1 MPPLPSSTAS
11 AVQIQ
16 QFYDKGLAH
25 ASYAVRCGR
34 QVVVIDPARDP
45 QPYYDFADEHEAD
58 IIAVIETHPH
68 ADFVS
73 SHLEIAEETEATIY
87 CSKLVGAKYPH
98 KAFDDGDRISL
109 GSVELHA
116 INTPGHSPDSI
127 SILLLDELAQSRAIF
142 TGDTL
147 FVGDVGRPDLRE
159 EEAVGGHKREELAA
173 QLYRSTR
180 NKLMTLPGT
189 TRVYPA
195 HGPGSLCGKT
205 TSPDLNSTIA
215 KELKTNYA
223 LQPMSQEAFI
233 KVLLEDQP
241 FVPKYFGHNV
251 KLNKQ
256 GAPSFEDSIRA
267 VPHPNSGAA
276 LEPGVLIID
285 TRPAVKFRAGHLPG
299 AINLQDGDKFE
310 TWLGS
315 IVGPAEPFYLL
326 ADTQIGLDVVVRKT
340 AKIGYEGNI
349 KGALLA
355 PLTQPNTGSTVDVAQ
370 VRQHPEAFTIVDVR
384 NRAEAKV
391 PVFENALLIPLPELR
406 ERAHEIP
413 DDKPILIHCAGGYRS
428 AAGASIVQAA
438 RPGAE
443 VLDLGEAV
451 LEFQGQAMQ

>member
-11 AVQIQ
+11 TVQIQ

-45 QPYYDFADEHEAD
+45 QPYYDFADEHEAR

-73 SHLEIAEETEATIY
+73 SHLEISEETEATIY

-98 KAFDDGDRISL
+98 KSFDDGDRIKL
-109 GSVELHA
+109 GSYELHA

-127 SILLLDELAQSRAIF
+127 SILLMDELAQSRAVF

-159 EEAVGGHKREELAA
+159 DETVGGHKREELAA

-180 NKLMTLPGT
+180 NKLMTLPGST
-189 TRVYPA
+189 KVYPA

-205 TSPDLNSTIA
+205 TSLNLDSTIA
-215 KELKTNYA
+215 RELKTNYA
-223 LQPMSQEAFI
+223 LQPMSQDEFI

-251 KLNKQ
+251 ALNKL
-256 GAPSFEDSIRA
+256 GAPSFENSIRA
-267 VPHPNSGAA
+267 VPHLGSDAVP
-276 LEPGVLIID
+276 EPDVLLID
-285 TRPAVKFRAGHLPG
+285 TRPVAQFRTGHLPG
-299 AINLQDGDKFE
+299 AINLQDDSKFE

-315 IVGPAEPFYLL
+315 VVGPREPFYLL
-326 ADTQIGLDVVVRKT
+326 ADSKIALDTVVRKT

-349 KGALLA
+349 KGTLLA
-355 PLTQPNTGSTVDVAQ
+355 PTALPATSPAVNVAA
-370 VRQHPEAFTIVDVR
+370 VREHPEAFTVVDIR
-384 NRAEAKV
+384 NRTEAIT
-391 PVFENALLIPLPELR
+391 PVFDNALVIPLPELR
-406 ERAHEIP
+406 ERVHEIP
-413 DDKPILIHCAGGYRS
+413 TDKPILIHCAGGYRS
-428 AAGASIVQAA
+428 AAGASIVQQAL
-438 RPGAE
+438 PNAE

-451 LEFQGQAMQ
+451 TAFQPQAAH

>member
-25 ASYAVRCGR
+25 ASYAVRYGR
-34 QVVVIDPARDP
+34 QVAVIDPGRDP
-45 QPYYDFADEHEAD
+45 QPYYDFADEHEAR

-73 SHLEIAEETEATIY
+73 SHLEIAQETEATIY

-98 KAFDDGDRISL
+98 KNFDDGDRIKL
-109 GSVELHA
+109 GTVELHA

-127 SILLLDELAQSRAIF
+127 SILLMDDLAQSRAVF

-159 EEAVGGHKREELAA
+159 SEAVGGHAREELAA
-173 QLYRSTR
+173 QLYHSTR
-180 NKLMTLPGT
+180 NKLMTLPGAT
-189 TRVYPA
+189 KVYPA

-205 TSPDLNSTIA
+205 TSLDLDSTIA

-223 LQPMSQEAFI
+223 LQPMSQAEFI

-241 FVPKYFGHNV
+241 FVPKYFGHDV
-251 KLNKQ
+251 QLNKQ

-267 VPHPNSGAA
+267 VPHPGSSAA
-276 LEPGVLIID
+276 LVPEVLIVD
-285 TRPAVKFRAGHLPG
+285 TRPAAQFRAGHLPG
-299 AINLQDGDKFE
+299 AINLQDGGKFE

-315 IVGPAEPFYLL
+315 VVGPKESFYLL
-326 ADTQIGLDVVVRKT
+326 ADSQIALDTVVRKT
-340 AKIGYEGNI
+340 AKIGYEGNV

-355 PLTQPNTGSTVDVAQ
+355 PLSLPATTPTVDVEA
-370 VRQHPEAFTIVDVR
+370 VRQHPEHFTIVDIR
-384 NRAEAKV
+384 NRAEAKI

-413 DDKPILIHCAGGYRS
+413 TDKPVLVHCAGGYRS
-428 AAGASIVQAA
+428 AAGASIVQNAL
-438 RPGAE
+438 PGVE

-451 LEFQGQAMQ
+451 TDFQKQAVH

>member
-45 QPYYDFADEHEAD
+45 QPYYDFADEHEAN
-58 IIAVIETHPH
+58 IVAVIETHPH

-98 KAFDDGDRISL
+98 KSFDDGDRLKL
-109 GSVELHA
+109 GSYELHA

-127 SILLLDELAQSRAIF
+127 SILLMDELAQSRAVF

-159 EEAVGGHKREELAA
+159 DEAVGGHKREELAA
-173 QLYRSTR
+173 QMYKSTR
-180 NKLMTLPGT
+180 NKLMTLPGST
-189 TRVYPA
+189 KVYPA

-205 TSPDLNSTIA
+205 TSPDLDSTIA

-223 LQPMSQEAFI
+223 LQPMSQDEFI
-233 KVLLEDQP
+233 RVLLEDQP
-241 FVPKYFGHNV
+241 FVPKYFGHDV
-251 KLNKQ
+251 ALNKL

-267 VPHPNSGAA
+267 VPHLGSDAVP
-276 LEPGVLIID
+276 EPGILLID
-285 TRPAVKFRAGHLPG
+285 TRPAARFRAGHLPG
-299 AINLQDGDKFE
+299 AINLQDGGKFE

-315 IVGPAEPFYLL
+315 VVGPKEPFYLL
-326 ADTQIGLDVVVRKT
+326 ADSKIALDTVIRKT

-355 PLTQPNTGSTVDVAQ
+355 PMALPATSPAVDVTQ
-370 VRQHPEAFTIVDVR
+370 VREHPEAFTIVDIR
-384 NRAEAKV
+384 NRTEAQT
-391 PVFENALLIPLPELR
+391 PVFDNALVIPLPELR

-413 DDKPILIHCAGGYRS
+413 TGKPILVHCAGGYRS

-438 RPGAE
+438 LPGAE

-451 LEFQGQAMQ
+451 TEFQAQAAH

>member
-1 MPPLPSSTAS
+1 M
-11 AVQIQ
+11 QIQ

-34 QVVVIDPARDP
+34 QVAVIDPGRDP

-87 CSKLVGAKYPH
+87 CSKLLGAKYPH
-98 KAFDDGDRISL
+98 KAFDDGDRIKL
-109 GSVELHA
+109 GNVELHA

-127 SILLLDELAQSRAIF
+127 SILLLDELAQSRAVF

-205 TSPDLNSTIA
+205 TSPDLDSTIA

-223 LQPMSQEAFI
+223 LQPMSQDEFV

-241 FVPKYFGHNV
+241 FVPKYFGHDV

-267 VPHPNSGAA
+267 VPTLSSAA
-276 LEPGVLIID
+276 VLEPGVLLID
-285 TRPAVKFRAGHLPG
+285 TRPAAKFRAGHLPG
-299 AINLQDGDKFE
+299 AINLQDGGKFE

-315 IVGPAEPFYLL
+315 IVGPKEPFYLL
-326 ADTQIGLDVVVRKT
+326 ADSQIALDTVVRKS

-355 PLTQPNTGSTVDVAQ
+355 PLSLPATSPEVDVAQ
-370 VRQHPEAFTIVDVR
+370 VREHPEAFTIVDIR
-384 NRAEAKV
+384 NRAEARV

-406 ERAHEIP
+406 ERAHEVP
-413 DDKPILIHCAGGYRS
+413 TDKPVLVHCAGGYRS
-428 AAGASIVQAA
+428 AAGASILQQAL
-438 RPGAE
+438 PGVE
-443 VLDLGEAV
+443 VLNLGDAIT
-451 LEFQGQAMQ
+451 EFQKQAVH

>member
-34 QVVVIDPARDP
+34 QMAVIDPGRDP
-45 QPYYDFADEHEAD
+45 QPYYDFADEHEAN
-58 IIAVIETHPH
+58 IVAVIETHPH

-73 SHLEIAEETEATIY
+73 SHLEIADETEAVIY
-87 CSKLVGAKYPH
+87 CSKLVGARYPH
-98 KAFDDGDRISL
+98 QNFDDGDRIKL
-109 GSVELHA
+109 GNLELHA

-127 SILLLDELAQSRAIF
+127 SILLLDELAQSRAVF

-159 EEAVGGHKREELAA
+159 DEAVGGHQRRELAA

-180 NKLMTLPGT
+180 NKLMTLPGST
-189 TRVYPA
+189 KVYPA

-205 TSPDLNSTIA
+205 TSPDLDSTIA

-223 LQPMSQEAFI
+223 LQPMSEDEFI
-233 KVLLEDQP
+233 RVLLEDQP
-241 FVPKYFGHNV
+241 FVPKYFGHDV
-251 KLNKQ
+251 QLNRQ
-256 GAPSFEDSIRA
+256 GAPSFEDSIRS
-267 VPHPNSGAA
+267 VPHLGSTDAP
-276 LEPGVLIID
+276 EPGVLLID
-285 TRPAVKFRAGHLPG
+285 TRPAAKFRAGHLVG
-299 AINLQDGDKFE
+299 AINLQDGGKFE

-315 IVGPAEPFYLL
+315 IVGPQEKFYLL
-326 ADTQIGLDVVVRKT
+326 ADTKIALDTVVRKT

-349 KGALLA
+349 KGTLLA
-355 PLTQPNTGSTVDVAQ
+355 PAALPEIAAAADAEA
-370 VRQHPEAFTIVDVR
+370 VRQHPGQFTIVDIR
-384 NRAEAKV
+384 NQAEAKI
-391 PVFENALLIPLPELR
+391 PVFENALVIPLPELR

-413 DDKPILIHCAGGYRS
+413 TDKPILVHCAGGYRS
-428 AAGASIVQAA
+428 AAGSSIVQAA
-438 RPGAE
+438 LPGAR

-451 LEFQGQAMQ
+451 TEFQGAAVH

>member
-1 MPPLPSSTAS
+1 
-11 AVQIQ
+11 VQIQ

-34 QVVVIDPARDP
+34 QVAVIDPGRDP

-98 KAFDDGDRISL
+98 KAFDDGDRIKL
-109 GSVELHA
+109 GAYELHA

-127 SILLLDELAQSRAIF
+127 SILLMDDLAQSRAVF

-189 TRVYPA
+189 TKVYPA

-205 TSPDLNSTIA
+205 TSPDLDSTIA

-223 LQPMSQEAFI
+223 LQPMSQAEFI

-241 FVPKYFGHNV
+241 FVPKYFGHDV
-251 KLNKQ
+251 QLNKQ

-267 VPHPNSGAA
+267 VPHPGSAA
-276 LEPGVLIID
+276 VLAPGVLIID
-285 TRPAVKFRAGHLPG
+285 TRPAEKFRAGHLPG
-299 AINLQDGDKFE
+299 ALNLQDGGKFE

-315 IVGPAEPFYLL
+315 VVGPAEPFYLL
-326 ADTQIGLDVVVRKT
+326 AESQIALDTVVRKT

-349 KGALLA
+349 KGALLVPLHLPATA
-355 PLTQPNTGSTVDVAQ
+355 PAVDVAA
-370 VRQHPEAFTIVDVR
+370 VRQHPERFTIVDIR
-384 NRAEAKV
+384 NRAETKV
-391 PVFENALLIPLPELR
+391 PVFDNALLMPLPELR

-413 DDKPILIHCAGGYRS
+413 TDKPVLIHCAGGYRS

-438 RPGAE
+438 LPSAE

-451 LEFQGQAMQ
+451 TEFQQQAAH

>member
-34 QVVVIDPARDP
+34 QVAIIDPGRDP
-45 QPYYDFADEHEAD
+45 QPYYDFADEHEAR
-58 IIAVIETHPH
+58 IVAVIETHPH

-98 KAFDDGDRISL
+98 KTFDDGDRLKL
-109 GSVELHA
+109 GSYELHA

-127 SILLLDELAQSRAIF
+127 SILLMDEMAQSRAVF

-159 EEAVGGHKREELAA
+159 DEAVGGHKREELAA
-173 QLYRSTR
+173 QMYRSTR
-180 NKLMTLPGT
+180 NKLMTLPGAT
-189 TRVYPA
+189 KVYPA

-205 TSPDLNSTIA
+205 TSTDLDSTIA

-223 LQPMSQEAFI
+223 LQPMSEDEFI

-241 FVPKYFGHNV
+241 FVPKYFGHDV
-251 KLNKQ
+251 KINKA
-256 GAPSFEDSIRA
+256 GAPSFEDSIRS
-267 VPHPNSGAA
+267 VPHLSSTAA
-276 LEPGVLIID
+276 LEPGVLVID
-285 TRPAVKFRAGHLPG
+285 TRPAAKFRAGHLSG
-299 AINLQDGDKFE
+299 AINLQDGGKFE

-315 IVGPAEPFYLL
+315 VVGPNEKFYLL
-326 ADTQIGLDVVVRKT
+326 ADSQIALDTVVRKT

-349 KGALLA
+349 KGAMLA
-355 PLTQPNTGSTVDVAQ
+355 PASLPETAPAVDVAQ
-370 VRQHPEAFTIVDVR
+370 VREHPESFTIVDIR
-384 NRAEAKV
+384 NHAEAKNQ
-391 PVFENALLIPLPELR
+391 VFDNALVIPLPELR

-413 DDKPILIHCAGGYRS
+413 TDKPVLIHCAGGYRS

-438 RPGAE
+438 LPSAQ
-443 VLDLGEAV
+443 VLDLGEAITD
-451 LEFQGQAMQ
+451 FQKAAVH

>member
-16 QFYDKGLAH
+16 QFYDKGLAQ

-34 QVVVIDPARDP
+34 QVAIIDPARDP

-73 SHLEIAEETEATIY
+73 SHLEIAEETEADIY
-87 CSKLVGAKYPH
+87 CSKLLGAKYSH
-98 KAFDDGDRISL
+98 KTFDDGDRIKI
-109 GSVELHA
+109 GNFELHA

-127 SILLLDELAQSRAIF
+127 SVLLMDDLAQSRAVF

-159 EEAVGGHKREELAA
+159 DEAIGGHKREELAA
-173 QLYRSTR
+173 ELYRSTR

-205 TSPDLNSTIA
+205 TSTDLDSTIA

-223 LQPMSQEAFI
+223 LQPMSEEEFI
-233 KVLLEDQP
+233 KVLLKDQP

-267 VPHPNSGAA
+267 VPHLRPGTA
-276 LEPGVLIID
+276 LEPGVLVID
-285 TRPAVKFRAGHLPG
+285 TRPAAKFRAGHLPG
-299 AINLQDGDKFE
+299 AINLQDGGKFE

-315 IVGPAEPFYLL
+315 LVGPTEKYYLL
-326 ADTQIGLDVVVRKT
+326 ADSQIALDTVVRKT

-349 KGALLA
+349 KGAMLA
-355 PLTQPNTGSTVDVAQ
+355 PLQLPATSSDVDVEA
-370 VRQHPEAFTIVDVR
+370 VRQHPETFTIVDIR
-384 NRAEAKV
+384 NHAEAKV
-391 PVFENALLIPLPELR
+391 PVFENALTIPLPELR
-406 ERAHEIP
+406 ERAREIP
-413 DDKPILIHCAGGYRS
+413 TDKPILVHCAGGYRS
-428 AAGASIVQAA
+428 AAGASIVQSAL
-438 RPGAE
+438 PGAE

-451 LEFQGQAMQ
+451 TEFQKQAVH

>member
-1 MPPLPSSTAS
+1 
-11 AVQIQ
+11 VQIQ
-16 QFYDKGLAH
+16 QFYDKGLSH

-34 QVVVIDPARDP
+34 QVVVIDPGRDP

-58 IIAVIETHPH
+58 IIGVIETHPH

-73 SHLEIAEETEATIY
+73 SHLEIAQETEAIIY

-98 KAFDDGDRISL
+98 QDFDDGDRISL
-109 GSVELHA
+109 GNVELHA

-127 SILLLDELAQSRAIF
+127 SVLLMDNLAQSRAVF

-159 EEAVGGHKREELAA
+159 DEAVGGHQREELAA
-173 QLYRSTR
+173 QLYQSTR

-205 TSPDLNSTIA
+205 TSTDLDSTIA

-223 LQPMSQEAFI
+223 LQPMSEQEFV
-233 KVLLEDQP
+233 KVLLQDQP
-241 FVPKYFGHNV
+241 FVPKYFGHDV
-251 KLNKQ
+251 KLNKL
-256 GAPSFEDSIRA
+256 GAPSFEDSVRS
-267 VPHPNSGAA
+267 VPGLSSTAA
-276 LEPGVLIID
+276 LQPDVLIID
-285 TRPAVKFRAGHLPG
+285 TRPAAKFCAGHLPG
-299 AINLQDGDKFE
+299 AINLQDGTKFE

-315 IVGPAEPFYLL
+315 VVGPSETFYLL
-326 ADTQIGLDVVVRKT
+326 ADSQIALDAVVRKT

-355 PLTQPNTGSTVDVAQ
+355 PLSWPVTSPTVDVAR
-370 VRQHPEAFTIVDVR
+370 VREQPEAFTIVDIR
-384 NRAEAKV
+384 NRTEAKV

-406 ERAHEIP
+406 ERAHEVP
-413 DDKPILIHCAGGYRS
+413 TDKPVLVHCAGGYRS
-428 AAGASIVQAA
+428 AAGASILQQAL
-438 RPGAE
+438 PGVE
-443 VLDLGEAV
+443 VLDLGEAIA
-451 LEFQGQAMQ
+451 EFHKQEVH

>member
-34 QVVVIDPARDP
+34 QVAIIDPGRDP
-45 QPYYDFADEHEAD
+45 QPYYDFADEHEAR
-58 IIAVIETHPH
+58 IVAVIETHPH

-73 SHLEIAEETEATIY
+73 SHLEIAEETEADIY
-87 CSKLVGAKYPH
+87 CSKLVGARYPH
-98 KAFDDGDRISL
+98 KTFDDGNRITL

-127 SILLLDELAQSRAIF
+127 SVLLMDEMAQTRAVF

-159 EEAVGGHKREELAA
+159 DETVGGHKREELAA

-180 NKLMTLPGT
+180 NKLMTLPGST
-189 TRVYPA
+189 KVYPA

-205 TSPDLNSTIA
+205 TSPDLDSTIA

-223 LQPMSQEAFI
+223 LQPMSQEEFI
-233 KVLLEDQP
+233 RVLLEDQP
-241 FVPKYFGHNV
+241 FVPKYFGHDV

-267 VPHPNSGAA
+267 VPHLRPHDA
-276 LEPGVLIID
+276 LQPGVLIID
-285 TRPAVKFRAGHLPG
+285 TRPATKFRAGHLPG
-299 AINLQDGDKFE
+299 AINLMDGGKFE

-315 IVGPAEPFYLL
+315 VVGPTEPFYLI
-326 ADTQIGLDVVVRKT
+326 ADTQIALDTVIRKT

-355 PLTQPNTGSTVDVAQ
+355 PLRLPATSPTVDVAQ
-370 VRQHPEAFTIVDVR
+370 VREHPGQFTIVDIR
-384 NRAEAKV
+384 NRAEAKT
-391 PVFENALLIPLPELR
+391 PVFDDALLIPLPELR
-406 ERAHEIP
+406 ERAREIP
-413 DDKPILIHCAGGYRS
+413 TDKPVLIHCAGGYRS
-428 AAGASIVQAA
+428 AAGSSIVQSALA
-438 RPGAE
+438 GVE
-443 VLDLGEAV
+443 VLDLGEAIT
-451 LEFQGQAMQ
+451 EFQKQAVH

>member
-34 QVVVIDPARDP
+34 QVALIDPARDP
-45 QPYYDFADEHEAD
+45 QPYYDFADEHEAR

-98 KAFDDGDRISL
+98 KDFDDGDRIKV
-109 GSVELHA
+109 GSYELHA

-127 SILLLDELAQSRAIF
+127 SILLMDELAQSRAVF

-159 EEAVGGHKREELAA
+159 DEAVGGHQREELAA
-173 QLYRSTR
+173 QLYKSTR
-180 NKLMTLPGT
+180 NKLMTLPGST
-189 TRVYPA
+189 KVYPA

-205 TSPDLNSTIA
+205 TSPDLDSTIA

-223 LQPMSQEAFI
+223 LQPMSQDEFI

-251 KLNKQ
+251 ALNKQ

-267 VPHPNSGAA
+267 VPHPTTGAV
-276 LEPGVLIID
+276 LEPGVLLID
-285 TRPAVKFRAGHLPG
+285 TRPAAQFRAGHLPG
-299 AINLQDGDKFE
+299 ALNLQDGGKFE
-310 TWLGS
+310 TWLGTT
-315 IVGPAEPFYLL
+315 VGPKEPFYLL
-326 ADTQIGLDVVVRKT
+326 ADSKIALDTVIRKT

-349 KGALLA
+349 KGALMA
-355 PLTQPNTGSTVDVAQ
+355 PADLPATSPTVDVAA
-370 VRQHPEAFTIVDVR
+370 VREHPEAYTIVDIR
-384 NRAEAKV
+384 NRNEAQA
-391 PVFENALLIPLPELR
+391 PVFDNALVIPLPELR

-413 DDKPILIHCAGGYRS
+413 TDKPILIHCAGGYRS
-428 AAGASIVQAA
+428 AVGTSIVQQALPDA
-438 RPGAE
+438 K

-451 LEFQGQAMQ
+451 TEFQPQATH

>member
-34 QVVVIDPARDP
+34 QVAIIDPGRDP
-45 QPYYDFADEHEAD
+45 QPYYDFADEHEAR
-58 IIAVIETHPH
+58 IVAVIETHPH

-98 KAFDDGDRISL
+98 KSFDDGDRIKL
-109 GSVELHA
+109 GGYELHA

-127 SILLLDELAQSRAIF
+127 SILLMDDLAQSRAVF

-180 NKLMTLPGT
+180 NKLMTLPGST
-189 TRVYPA
+189 KVYPA

-205 TSPDLNSTIA
+205 TSPDLDSTIA

-223 LQPMSQEAFI
+223 LQPMSQDEFI

-241 FVPKYFGHNV
+241 FVPKYFGHDV
-251 KLNKQ
+251 ALNKQ
-256 GAPSFEDSIRA
+256 GAPSFEDSVRA
-267 VPHPNSGAA
+267 VPYLGSDAA
-276 LEPGVLIID
+276 LEPGVLLID
-285 TRPAVKFRAGHLPG
+285 TRPAARFRTGHLPG
-299 AINLQDGDKFE
+299 AINLQDGGKFE

-315 IVGPAEPFYLL
+315 VVGPKEPFYLL
-326 ADTQIGLDVVVRKT
+326 ADSKIALDTVIRKT

-355 PLTQPNTGSTVDVAQ
+355 PTALPATSPAVDVAA
-370 VRQHPEAFTIVDVR
+370 VREHPEAFTIVDIR
-384 NRAEAKV
+384 NRTEAKT
-391 PVFENALLIPLPELR
+391 PVFDNALVIPLPELR

-413 DDKPILIHCAGGYRS
+413 TDKPILIHCAGGYRS
-428 AAGASIVQAA
+428 AAGASIVQQAL
-438 RPGAE
+438 PGAE
-443 VLDLGEAV
+443 VLDLGEAITD
-451 LEFQGQAMQ
+451 FQKQAAH